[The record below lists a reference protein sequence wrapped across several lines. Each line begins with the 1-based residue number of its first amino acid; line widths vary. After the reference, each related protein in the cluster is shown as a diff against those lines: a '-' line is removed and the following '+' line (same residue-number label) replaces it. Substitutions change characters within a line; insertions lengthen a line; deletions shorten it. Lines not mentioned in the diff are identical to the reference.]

1 MGLIDVCAYYVESI
15 RLAVYCKYCVLLI
28 LFSFFIFETF
38 LQSRE
43 IGNRSSSTSL
53 MTDNGHIPP
62 VCTYFFFSWPPP
74 HRFALKQPPAFQRSQ
89 FGNMKQLI
97 GKWKT
102 KTHDLEFDEPREL
115 ILSHYIIKRE
125 REREERH
132 TILAVLLSLLA
143 SFISMC
149 GISVMGFEL
158 LPLDDY
164 TTRTM
169 GINKRIMA
177 FSSI

>member
-1 MGLIDVCAYYVESI
+1 
-15 RLAVYCKYCVLLI
+15 
-28 LFSFFIFETF
+28 
-38 LQSRE
+38 
-43 IGNRSSSTSL
+43 
-53 MTDNGHIPP
+53 
-62 VCTYFFFSWPPP
+62 
-74 HRFALKQPPAFQRSQ
+74 
-89 FGNMKQLI
+89 
-97 GKWKT
+97 
-102 KTHDLEFDEPREL
+102 LEFDEPREL
-115 ILSHYIIKRE
+115 ILSHYIINKE
-125 REREERH
+125 REREERDPQFSRFF
-132 TILAVLLSLLA
+132 SLLA